1 MKLDM
6 KLNMKTQIKM
16 TRAAQALA
24 LCVACTAGLAA
35 AQGNASDVERGR
47 QLFMKNGCYSC
58 HGTVGQGG
66 DRGAGPRI
74 APLAMPA
81 DAFKTFIRNPPEAMP
96 RFDERFVS
104 DADLEA
110 IHRYLASLPKG
121 RSAKEITLLQV
132 PR

>member
-1 MKLDM
+1 MNTPLRS
-6 KLNMKTQIKM
+6 IGWG
-16 TRAAQALA
+16 LA
-24 LCVACTAGLAA
+24 LLAASIGSAA
-35 AQGNASDVERGR
+35 AQGNAPDVEHGR
-47 QLFMKNGCYSC
+47 EFFMKNGCYSC

-74 APLAMPA
+74 APMAMPP
-81 DAFKTFIRNPPEAMP
+81 DAFKTFVRNPPEAMP

-110 IHRYLASLPKG
+110 IHRYITSLPKG
-121 RSAKEITLLQV
+121 RSAKDITLLQA

>member
-1 MKLDM
+1 M
-6 KLNMKTQIKM
+6 NMNLRQT
-16 TRAAQALA
+16 ASVLA
-24 LCVACTAGLAA
+24 LGLACAAGGAA
-35 AQGNASDVERGR
+35 AQGNATDVEHGR
-47 QLFMKNGCYSC
+47 QLFMKKGCYSC

-74 APLAMPA
+74 APMAMPV

-110 IHRYLASLPKG
+110 IHRYISSLPKG
-121 RSAKEITLLQV
+121 LSAKEIKLLQA

>member
-1 MKLDM
+1 MTVNMQMKL
-6 KLNMKTQIKM
+6 KM
-16 TRAAQALA
+16 THAARTLA
-24 LCVACTAGLAA
+24 LCVACAAGMAS
-35 AQGNASDVERGR
+35 AQGNASDVEHGR

-74 APLAMPA
+74 APMAMPA

-96 RFDERFVS
+96 RFDEKFVS
-104 DADLEA
+104 DADLDA
-110 IHRYLASLPKG
+110 IHRYIMSLPKG

>member
-1 MKLDM
+1 MKW
-6 KLNMKTQIKM
+6 TV
-16 TRAAQALA
+16 RVAACLLGLA
-24 LCVACTAGLAA
+24 CVAGSAA
-35 AQGNASDVERGR
+35 AQGNASDVERGH

-74 APLAMPA
+74 APMSMPV

-110 IHRYLASLPKG
+110 IHRYISSLPKG
-121 RSAKEITLLQV
+121 RSAKEITLLQA

>member
-1 MKLDM
+1 MNTHLRQTI
-6 KLNMKTQIKM
+6 L
-16 TRAAQALA
+16 ALA
-24 LCVACTAGLAA
+24 VGLSSFAGLAF
-35 AQGNASDVERGR
+35 AQGNPADVERGR

-74 APLAMPA
+74 APMAMPE
-81 DAFKTFIRNPPEAMP
+81 DAFKAFVRNPPEAMP

-104 DADLEA
+104 DADLAA
-110 IHRYLASLPKG
+110 IHRYITSLPKG
-121 RSAKEITLLQV
+121 RSAKEITLLQA

>member
-1 MKLDM
+1 M
-6 KLNMKTQIKM
+6 NMNLRQTAPI
-16 TRAAQALA
+16 LA
-24 LCVACTAGLAA
+24 LGLACVAGGAA
-35 AQGNASDVERGR
+35 AQGNAADVELGR

-74 APLAMPA
+74 APMAMPV

-110 IHRYLASLPKG
+110 IHRYLSSLPKG
-121 RSAKEITLLQV
+121 PSAKEIPLLRP

>member
-1 MKLDM
+1 MNPTLK
-6 KLNMKTQIKM
+6 IKP
-16 TRAAQALA
+16 TFQVLA
-24 LCVACTAGLAA
+24 LCLACNAGLAA
-35 AQGNASDVERGR
+35 AQGNAADVEHGR

-66 DRGAGPRI
+66 ERSAGPRI
-74 APLAMPA
+74 TPIAMPV
-81 DAFKTFIRNPPEAMP
+81 DAFKTFVRNPPEAMP